1 MSRSALPLVLMLVAV
16 VCLAMAVWYLVP
28 GVYHPLVTHDD
39 VNARHTTHA
48 ILFFVVAVLSG
59 IGSRFVR
66 PSQAR

>member
-1 MSRSALPLVLMLVAV
+1 MSRSLLSPLLILVAV
-16 VCLAMAVWYLVP
+16 VCLAMAIWYLIP
-28 GVYHPLVTHDD
+28 GVYHPLVTHGD

-66 PSQAR
+66 